1 MDVSEVPLF
10 FSVCPP
16 LGPASVPPSST
27 LHLHTQNLMMSAVRY
42 FFLSMTKEGSSDMKQ
57 PETRLLQ

>member
-1 MDVSEVPLF
+1 MSEVPLF
-10 FSVCPP
+10 SSVCPP
-16 LGPASVPPSST
+16 LSPASVPISSA
-27 LHLHTQNLMMSAVRY
+27 LHQHTQNLMMSVVRY